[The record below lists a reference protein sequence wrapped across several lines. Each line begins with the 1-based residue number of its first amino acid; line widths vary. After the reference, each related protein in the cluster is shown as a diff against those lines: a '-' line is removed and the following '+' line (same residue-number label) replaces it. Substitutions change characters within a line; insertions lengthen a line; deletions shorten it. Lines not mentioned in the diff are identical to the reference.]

1 MYILGKPNHPRCAS
15 QEAFCSFWPKS
26 LKLTSPKKAQKRLNY
41 VLFNCF
47 VHLLHL
53 FPFCWHT
60 GDNVRLSDVVK
71 LALKLGLFQHKYC
84 HPAAV
89 PRKRLKPMISV
100 GTSFYRFLKSAA
112 EKTPANDLCLHK
124 LSPVP
129 QVCHGKDS
137 SQWSLRAQALTGS
150 SSLKKSI
157 TGKRATRMFQFFVL
171 FSCGWRLCTLLKVEQ
186 CLIKS
191 SLVLVIII
199 MYIWRGNFYNY
210 KGHTQNKSFFFFI
223 AHSKFVDRTF
233 GIGVARVVESQV
245 TVDLGIAPSFQIL
258 CKTIIVNGFPS
269 KTFCIMLPFWEDG
282 FGIAHIFMSLWL
294 INCWRHAHEYR
305 LMNIMNRILYNIMR
319 MSWSIVVSLRK
330 GMTHTRR
337 GFFFTKKIST

>member
-1 MYILGKPNHPRCAS
+1 
-15 QEAFCSFWPKS
+15 
-26 LKLTSPKKAQKRLNY
+26 
-41 VLFNCF
+41 
-47 VHLLHL
+47 
-53 FPFCWHT
+53 
-60 GDNVRLSDVVK
+60 
-71 LALKLGLFQHKYC
+71 
-84 HPAAV
+84 
-89 PRKRLKPMISV
+89 MISV

-137 SQWSLRAQALTGS
+137 SQWSLLAQALTGS

-210 KGHTQNKSFFFFI
+210 KGHTQNKFI
-223 AHSKFVDRTF
+223 VYWITALSLFYCTFWICHTF
-233 GIGVARVVESQV
+233 GIGVAIVVESKFINV
-245 TVDLGIAPSFQIL
+245 TVDLEFAPSFQIL
-258 CKTIIVNGFPS
+258 CKTIIIVNGFPS
-269 KTFCIMLPFWEDG
+269 KTFCIMYNFLGGWVWHR
-282 FGIAHIFMSLWL
+282 AHL
-294 INCWRHAHEYR
+294 
-305 LMNIMNRILYNIMR
+305 
-319 MSWSIVVSLRK
+319 
-330 GMTHTRR
+330 
-337 GFFFTKKIST
+337 FFTNLMKLLIG